1 MSNKPQDVS
10 NAASSTPSN
19 TSGTWITDGRQASGF
34 AGGSGTQSD
43 PYQIATAPQLALLA
57 KNVYNGTGGG
67 IIGTV
72 NLYSSQ
78 TVENCHNVGELSGSN
93 GTGGI
98 MGIIVFQAS
107 NTNFTLERSANSGDM
122 DGGPATG
129 GIIGLVDSI
138 SGTSGYTLTVQ
149 QCLNTGDITSS
160 KQNTFT
166 IGGFVGGFNA
176 ANGSATFSNTFTT
189 GKFTMAGAS
198 GYIGGFVGR
207 PYSNLASNSNI
218 KFVYCAAVFTT
229 ATSGSGSIANS
240 GAFWSG
246 YNSNQMVVQNSY
258 SLVNNSL
265 NLSSTTSGM
274 DGNFGYHSSF
284 HNGVPIPLGIYAIT
298 EFFTQTGILSYLQ
311 NKF

>member
-1 MSNKPQDVS
+1 MVFCLTNRRMFQTLLHP
-10 NAASSTPSN
+10 
-19 TSGTWITDGRQASGF
+19 RQA
-34 AGGSGTQSD
+34 T
-43 PYQIATAPQLALLA
+43 LLA
-57 KNVYNGTGGG
+57 HGLQTAGKPVVLQAEEEQQM
-67 IIGTV
+67 IHIKLQPHL
-72 NLYSSQ
+72 NLRCLPRMF
-78 TVENCHNVGELSGSN
+78 TTARAELLARLIYIHRKQLKTATTLAS
-93 GTGGI
+93 
-98 MGIIVFQAS
+98 FQ
-107 NTNFTLERSANSGDM
+107 
-122 DGGPATG
+122 
-129 GIIGLVDSI
+129 
-138 SGTSGYTLTVQ
+138 
-149 QCLNTGDITSS
+149 
-160 KQNTFT
+160 
-166 IGGFVGGFNA
+166 A
-176 ANGSATFSNTFTT
+176 ANGSATFSNNFTT
-189 GKFTMAGAS
+189 GKFTMAGAN

-258 SLVNNSL
+258 SLFNNSL

-284 HNGVPIPLGIYAIT
+284 HNGVPIPLGIYATT